1 MAHRAVL
8 IMVMLTLLTAVL
20 AVEFVSKS
28 WNSVHRGSGGKQPIR
43 KLNDSDDD
51 DDNFNELYQTCLAYY
66 SQCRQSSENC
76 ELCAITCFMTSN
88 RAVVPESKEL
98 LAEMAASCEHGSFD
112 SIDAQRTDSL
122 RNFVHPFSL

>member
-1 MAHRAVL
+1 MAHRAVV
-8 IMVMLTLLTAVL
+8 IVVL
-20 AVEFVSKS
+20 MTFITTVISLQFVSNS
-28 WNSVHRGSGGKQPIR
+28 WNSLRHGSGTKPPFR
-43 KLNDSDDD
+43 LNDSDDD

-66 SQCRQSSENC
+66 SQCRQRSENC

-112 SIDAQRTDSL
+112 SIDVPSTDRLSNYVQHYSL
-122 RNFVHPFSL
+122 

>member
-1 MAHRAVL
+1 MANRAVIILVLVTL
-8 IMVMLTLLTAVL
+8 ITTVI
-20 AVEFVSKS
+20 AVEFISNS
-28 WNSVHRGSGGKQPIR
+28 WNNIRQDSDKELPILR
-43 KLNDSDDD
+43 INDSDDD

-88 RAVVPESKEL
+88 RAVDPESKEL

-112 SIDAQRTDSL
+112 SLEAENTGRL
-122 RNFVHPFSL
+122 RNFVHLCSL